1 MAGRTQQYPRPASAK
16 HSTLWRCLR
25 PESADFSQFM
35 CHRNWQLQRLKRGR
49 GNHQYKHASLNLKV
63 NFVAI
68 NYVAKM
74 LCLQPRYPVA
84 EVMVEIIAINH
95 SPIFCIESEL
105 SLRRVIMDV
114 VNEEDFFLKLAR
126 REFEPSSASIIHKNY
141 WLNLGTC
148 RKICE
153 SIRPTLMLY
162 SHAHSHSTTEATLPK
177 LT

>member
-25 PESADFSQFM
+25 PETADFSQSI

-49 GNHQYKHASLNLKV
+49 GNHQYKHASLDLKV
-63 NFVAI
+63 KPRSFVAI
-68 NYVAKM
+68 DYVAKM

-84 EVMVEIIAINH
+84 EVMVNMI
-95 SPIFCIESEL
+95 
-105 SLRRVIMDV
+105 VIMDV

-153 SIRPTLMLY
+153 LIRPTLMCTLTLTLTPPQKQLY
-162 SHAHSHSTTEATLPK
+162 RN
-177 LT
+177 